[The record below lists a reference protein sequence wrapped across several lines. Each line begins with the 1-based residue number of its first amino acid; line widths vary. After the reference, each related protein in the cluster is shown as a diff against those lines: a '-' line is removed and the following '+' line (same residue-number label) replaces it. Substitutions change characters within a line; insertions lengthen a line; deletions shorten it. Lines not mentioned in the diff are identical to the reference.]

1 MPPGHSYIHAQ
12 IRACTD
18 LLLEIGD
25 ELTTKRVAQD
35 EPTVPAQHAAGSI
48 ERAHLVQH
56 NGIDRIHHH
65 HIHLMKTVSRA
76 NQPRTHHIH
85 HKYTHTGTVQGQS

>member
-48 ERAHLVQH
+48 ERAHLVKH
-56 NGIDRIHHH
+56 D
-65 HIHLMKTVSRA
+65 
-76 NQPRTHHIH
+76 
-85 HKYTHTGTVQGQS
+85 